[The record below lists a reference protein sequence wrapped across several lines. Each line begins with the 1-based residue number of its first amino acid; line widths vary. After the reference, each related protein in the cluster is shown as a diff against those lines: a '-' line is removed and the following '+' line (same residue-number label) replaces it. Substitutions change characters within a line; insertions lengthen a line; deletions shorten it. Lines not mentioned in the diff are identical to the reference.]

1 MRYGF
6 ATGFSSLV
14 GSKGDG
20 RMVERD
26 DLIGPLQPCDSM
38 ILSDSSDGFFLW
50 YSFFFF
56 FFNKGLHSAP
66 TSLLLCKCLHEGIN
80 CGECFSL
87 SASGEKS
94 FL

>member
-14 GSKGDG
+14 GSNGDW

-56 FFNKGLHSAP
+56 F
-66 TSLLLCKCLHEGIN
+66 
-80 CGECFSL
+80 
-87 SASGEKS
+87 
-94 FL
+94 